1 MNEMNLWLTP
11 LILLPGVAL
20 LIVSTSA
27 RFNRLHDEVH
37 ALIHHVHEASPLVE
51 KHLMTRS
58 RLFRDA
64 LVALYLCVA
73 MFSLASL
80 LGMLEALLQ
89 GMSSAWV
96 VLGVTAV
103 GILCLTFSAFQLIR
117 ESTLSLEIIEEHQRH
132 FKEYNV
138 EKHDAHDLI

>member
-27 RFNRLHDEVH
+27 RFSRIHDE
-37 ALIHHVHEASPLVE
+37 IHGLLHHEEDASPKVTE
-51 KHLMTRS
+51 HLLARS
-58 RLFRDA
+58 RYFRDA

-73 MFSLASL
+73 LFSLASL
-80 LGMLEALLQ
+80 LGMLAALWQ
-89 GMSSAWV
+89 AMTSAWV
-96 VLGVTAV
+96 VLGVTAG

-117 ESTLSLEIIEEHQRH
+117 ESLLSLEIIEEHRRH
-132 FKEYNV
+132 FKTIPTQ
-138 EKHDAHDLI
+138 KHDDHDLN